1 MREST
6 LECRLYQ
13 WRKKLPAKSKRH
25 VRDTSQGVTKMKTDL
40 INGAAYDRANP
51 GNAVSKGVFSR
62 AWMFLLGLAVAFAAV
77 NANAQTSSI
86 LNKLGIPQT
95 LSTIPSNGDVNP
107 YGVAF
112 VPAGFPT
119 GGLLDA
125 GDILV
130 SNYNNNQNLQGTG
143 TTIVDFRAGQQTLFF
158 QAPGGSGLS
167 TGLAVLKAGFV
178 LVANMPTTDGTSNTV
193 KPGSLITINPQGQ
206 VVWTFANKQVING
219 PWDFTVY
226 DQGSK
231 ATVFVSNVLTGS
243 IERVVIGLSHG
254 AISVLSTT
262 EISTGYLHR
271 GDPAA
276 LEVGPTGLAY
286 DPARDTLYVASA
298 DDNAIFAMADATQVA
313 QNGLRGFRIYSD
325 NLHLHGALALTL
337 APNGNLI
344 CSSNDV
350 VNAVAGQPS
359 ELVEFTRGGVFGA
372 EHSVDPNLG
381 GAFGTVDGKLT
392 FAAVDDN
399 TSSLD
404 VWTVN

>member
-1 MREST
+1 
-6 LECRLYQ
+6 
-13 WRKKLPAKSKRH
+13 
-25 VRDTSQGVTKMKTDL
+25 MKTDL
-40 INGAAYDRANP
+40 INGAVYSRANTS
-51 GNAVSKGVFSR
+51 NLNSKSAFCR
-62 AWMFLLGLAVAFAAV
+62 TWMFLLGLIVAFTAV
-77 NANAQTSSI
+77 NSNAQAPASSL
-86 LNKLGIPQT
+86 LNSLGTPQV
-95 LSTIPSNGDVNP
+95 LSTVPTNGDVNP

-112 VPAGFPT
+112 VPPSFPK

-158 QAPGGSGLS
+158 QAPAGSGLS

-178 LVANMPTTDGTSNTV
+178 LVGNMPTTDGTFNTV
-193 KPGSLITINPQGQ
+193 KPGSLIAINPQGQ
-206 VVWTFANKQVING
+206 VVWTYANKQEING
-219 PWDFTVY
+219 PWDFTVF
-226 DQGSK
+226 DQGSR
-231 ATVFVSNVLTGS
+231 ATVFISNVLSGS
-243 IERVVIGLSHG
+243 IERLVLGLNHG
-254 AISVLSTT
+254 AVSVLSATQ
-262 EISTGYLHR
+262 ISSSYTHR

-286 DPARDTLYVASA
+286 DASRDTLYVASA
-298 DDNAIFAMADATQVA
+298 DDNAIYAMPDATQVA
-313 QNGLRGFRIYSD
+313 QNGLKGFRIYSD

-350 VNAVAGQPS
+350 INAVAGQPS
-359 ELVEFTRGGVFGA
+359 ELVEFTRGGVFVA
-372 EHSVDPNLG
+372 ERSVDPNLG
-381 GAFGTVDGKLT
+381 GSFGLAFGTVSGKIT

-399 TSSLD
+399 TSSLE

>member
-1 MREST
+1 
-6 LECRLYQ
+6 
-13 WRKKLPAKSKRH
+13 
-25 VRDTSQGVTKMKTDL
+25 MKTDL
-40 INGAAYDRANP
+40 ITGAVYSRANTS
-51 GNAVSKGVFSR
+51 NLNSKSAFCR
-62 AWMFLLGLAVAFAAV
+62 TWMFLLGLIVAFTAV
-77 NANAQTSSI
+77 NSNAQAPASSI
-86 LNKLGIPQT
+86 LNSLGTPQV
-95 LSTIPSNGDVNP
+95 LSTVPTNGDVNP

-112 VPAGFPT
+112 VPPSFPK

-158 QAPGGSGLS
+158 QAPAGSGLS

-178 LVANMPTTDGTSNTV
+178 LVGNMPTTDGTFNTV
-193 KPGSLITINPQGQ
+193 KPGSLIAINPQGQ
-206 VVWTFANKQVING
+206 VVWTYANKQEIDG
-219 PWDFTVY
+219 PWDFTVF

-231 ATVFVSNVLTGS
+231 ATVFISNVLSGS
-243 IERVVIGLSHG
+243 IERLVLGLSHG
-254 AISVLSTT
+254 AVSVLSATQ
-262 EISTGYLHR
+262 ISSNYTHR

-286 DPARDTLYVASA
+286 DASRDTLYLASA
-298 DDNAIFAMADATQVA
+298 DDNAIYAMPDATQVA
-313 QNGLRGFRIYSD
+313 QNGLKGFRIYSD

-350 VNAVAGQPS
+350 INAVAGQPS
-359 ELVEFTRGGVFGA
+359 ELVEFTRGGVFVA
-372 EHSVDPNLG
+372 ERSVDPNLG
-381 GAFGTVDGKLT
+381 GSFGLAFGTVSGKIT

-399 TSSLD
+399 TSSLE

>member
-1 MREST
+1 
-6 LECRLYQ
+6 
-13 WRKKLPAKSKRH
+13 
-25 VRDTSQGVTKMKTDL
+25 MKTDL
-40 INGAAYDRANP
+40 INGAVYSRANTC
-51 GNAVSKGVFSR
+51 NQTSKSAFCR
-62 AWMFLLGLAVAFAAV
+62 TWMFLLGLIVAFTAV
-77 NANAQTSSI
+77 NSNAQAPASSI
-86 LNKLGIPQT
+86 LNSLGTPQI
-95 LSTIPSNGDVNP
+95 LSTVPTNGDVNP

-112 VPAGFPT
+112 VPPSFPT

-158 QAPGGSGLS
+158 QAPAGSGLS

-193 KPGSLITINPQGQ
+193 KPGSLIAINSQGL
-206 VVWTFANKQVING
+206 VVWTYANKQEING
-219 PWDFTVY
+219 PWDFTVF
-226 DQGSK
+226 DQGSR
-231 ATVFVSNVLTGS
+231 ATVFIANVLSGS
-243 IERVVIGLSHG
+243 IERLVLGLNHG
-254 AISVLSTT
+254 AVSVLSATQ
-262 EISTGYLHR
+262 ISSNYPHR

-286 DPARDTLYVASA
+286 DANRDTLYVASA
-298 DDNAIFAMADATQVA
+298 DDNAIYAMPDATQVA
-313 QNGLRGFRIYSD
+313 QNGLKGFRIYSD

-350 VNAVAGQPS
+350 INAVAGQPS
-359 ELVEFTRGGVFGA
+359 ELVEFTRGGVFVA
-372 EHSVDPNLG
+372 ERSVDPNLG
-381 GAFGTVDGKLT
+381 GSFGLAFGTVSGKIT

-399 TSSLD
+399 TSSLE

>member
-1 MREST
+1 
-6 LECRLYQ
+6 
-13 WRKKLPAKSKRH
+13 
-25 VRDTSQGVTKMKTDL
+25 MKTDL
-40 INGAAYDRANP
+40 INGAVYIRANTS
-51 GNAVSKGVFSR
+51 NLNSKSAFCR
-62 AWMFLLGLAVAFAAV
+62 TWMFLLGLIVAFTAV
-77 NANAQTSSI
+77 NSNAQAPASSI
-86 LNKLGIPQT
+86 LNSLGTPQV
-95 LSTIPSNGDVNP
+95 LSTVPTNGDVNP

-112 VPAGFPT
+112 VPPSFPT

-158 QAPGGSGLS
+158 QAPAGSGLS

-178 LVANMPTTDGTSNTV
+178 LVGNMPTTDGTSNTV
-193 KPGSLITINPQGQ
+193 KPGSLIAINPQGQ
-206 VVWTFANKQVING
+206 VVWTYANKQEING
-219 PWDFTVY
+219 PWDFTVF
-226 DQGSK
+226 DQGSR
-231 ATVFVSNVLTGS
+231 ATVFISNVLSGS
-243 IERVVIGLSHG
+243 IERLVLDLNHG
-254 AISVLSTT
+254 AVSVLSATQ
-262 EISTGYLHR
+262 ISSSYTHR

-286 DPARDTLYVASA
+286 DANRDTLYVASA
-298 DDNAIFAMADATQVA
+298 DDNAIYAMPDATQVA

-344 CSSNDV
+344 CSNNDV
-350 VNAVAGQPS
+350 INAVAGQPS
-359 ELVEFTRGGVFGA
+359 ELVEFTRGGVFVA
-372 EHSVDPNLG
+372 ERSVDPNLG
-381 GAFGTVDGKLT
+381 GSFGLAFGTVSGKIT

-399 TSSLD
+399 TSSLE

>member
-1 MREST
+1 
-6 LECRLYQ
+6 
-13 WRKKLPAKSKRH
+13 
-25 VRDTSQGVTKMKTDL
+25 MKTDL
-40 INGAAYDRANP
+40 INGAVYRRANTC
-51 GNAVSKGVFSR
+51 NQTSKSAFCR
-62 AWMFLLGLAVAFAAV
+62 TWMFLLGLIVAFTAV
-77 NANAQTSSI
+77 NSNAQAPASSI
-86 LNKLGIPQT
+86 LNSLGTPQV
-95 LSTIPSNGDVNP
+95 LSTVPTNGDVNP

-112 VPAGFPT
+112 VPPSFPT

-158 QAPGGSGLS
+158 HAPAGSGLS

-178 LVANMPTTDGTSNTV
+178 LVGNMPTTDGTSNTV
-193 KPGSLITINPQGQ
+193 KPGSLIAINPQGL
-206 VVWTFANKQVING
+206 VVWTYANKQEING
-219 PWDFTVY
+219 PWDFTVF
-226 DQGSK
+226 DQGSR
-231 ATVFVSNVLTGS
+231 ATVFISNVLSGS
-243 IERVVIGLSHG
+243 IERLVLGLNHG
-254 AISVLSTT
+254 AVSVLSATQ
-262 EISTGYLHR
+262 ISSNYTHR

-286 DPARDTLYVASA
+286 DANRDTLYVASA
-298 DDNAIFAMADATQVA
+298 DDNAIYAMPDATQVA

-344 CSSNDV
+344 CSNNDV
-350 VNAVAGQPS
+350 INAVAGQPS
-359 ELVEFTRGGVFGA
+359 ELVEFTRGGVFVA
-372 EHSVDPNLG
+372 ERSVDPNLG
-381 GAFGTVDGKLT
+381 GSFGLAFGTVSGKIT

-399 TSSLD
+399 TSSLE

>member
-1 MREST
+1 
-6 LECRLYQ
+6 
-13 WRKKLPAKSKRH
+13 
-25 VRDTSQGVTKMKTDL
+25 MKTDL
-40 INGAAYDRANP
+40 INGAVYSRANTS
-51 GNAVSKGVFSR
+51 NLNSKSAFCR
-62 AWMFLLGLAVAFAAV
+62 TWMFLLGLIVAFTAV
-77 NANAQTSSI
+77 NSNAQAPASSI
-86 LNKLGIPQT
+86 LNSLGTPQV
-95 LSTIPSNGDVNP
+95 LSTVPTNGDVNP

-112 VPAGFPT
+112 VPPSFPT

-158 QAPGGSGLS
+158 QAPAGSGLS

-178 LVANMPTTDGTSNTV
+178 LVGNMPTTDGTSNTV
-193 KPGSLITINPQGQ
+193 KPGSLIAINPKGQ
-206 VVWTFANKQVING
+206 VVWTYANKQEING
-219 PWDFTVY
+219 PWDFTVF
-226 DQGSK
+226 DQGSR
-231 ATVFVSNVLTGS
+231 ATVFIANVLSGS
-243 IERVVIGLSHG
+243 IERLVLGLNHG
-254 AISVLSTT
+254 AVSVLSATQ
-262 EISTGYLHR
+262 ISSSYTHR

-286 DPARDTLYVASA
+286 DANRDTLYVASA
-298 DDNAIFAMADATQVA
+298 DDNAIYAMPDATQVA

-344 CSSNDV
+344 CSNNDV
-350 VNAVAGQPS
+350 INAVAGQPS
-359 ELVEFTRGGVFGA
+359 ELVEFTRGGVFVA
-372 EHSVDPNLG
+372 ERSVDPNLG
-381 GAFGTVDGKLT
+381 GSFGLAFGTVSGKIT

-399 TSSLD
+399 TSSLE